1 MLFLKFSFWLCSY
14 AKKNNKISL
23 FLYYLTHSSSDNSV
37 DWEKMHNLKV
47 KNYVLFVDKTEDFSL
62 KDSLLDSSEGLLWRD
77 KGGAR
82 IYRSFC
88 NKN

>member
-1 MLFLKFSFWLCSY
+1 
-14 AKKNNKISL
+14 
-23 FLYYLTHSSSDNSV
+23 
-37 DWEKMHNLKV
+37 MHNLEV

-62 KDSLLDSSEGLLWRD
+62 KDSLLDTSEGLLRRD

-88 NKN
+88 NEN